1 MKTFVLACVMLG
13 TIGVFEAEAG
23 CGQRLS
29 GSCGSSRAKV
39 FEGRTRG
46 GLSCGK
52 TRTSSCAAAP
62 KASACTACD
71 KANEKAAPAAAAPKS
86 DKK

>member
-1 MKTFVLACVMLG
+1 MKTFALACALLG

-23 CGQRLS
+23 CGQRSS
-29 GSCGSSRAKV
+29 GSCGSSRAKL

-62 KASACTACD
+62 KVSACTACD
-71 KANEKAAPAAAAPKS
+71 KANEKAAPAATPKL

>member
-1 MKTFVLACVMLG
+1 MKTFVLACVLLG

-23 CGQRLS
+23 CGQRS
-29 GSCGSSRAKV
+29 NGSCGNSRAKL

-52 TRTSSCAAAP
+52 TRVSSCFAAP

-71 KANEKAAPAAAAPKS
+71 KANEKAAPAASKS
-86 DKK
+86 ENK